1 MVDLRNKMFGFRS
14 KGQKRKICPVISP
27 VIYTKIIQDEGGKTV
42 AVPEIAPIVCFG
54 EECEIFCEIHEM
66 CIYKCDHLEIVHGFG
81 IVEDDEEGGCQSI

>member
-54 EECEIFCEIHEM
+54 
-66 CIYKCDHLEIVHGFG
+66 DGFG
-81 IVEDDEEGGCQSI
+81 IVADDEEGGCQSI